1 MGGRVIKQEE
11 LFQERILKVVKE
23 YKKLYDLY
31 WWKYKILEDYIKTL
45 VDRLHEEDEEFD
57 KIGELK
63 KLEEELLKARYYKL
77 E

>member
-45 VDRLHEEDEEFD
+45 EDRLHEEDEEFD